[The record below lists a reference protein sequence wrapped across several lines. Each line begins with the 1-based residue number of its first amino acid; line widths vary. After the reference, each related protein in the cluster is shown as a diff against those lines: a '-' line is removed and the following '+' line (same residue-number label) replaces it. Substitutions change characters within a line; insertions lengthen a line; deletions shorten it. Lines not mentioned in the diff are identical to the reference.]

1 MHAAPPSLKL
11 SIVQICK
18 ILLVLK
24 QVELASSHEEKN
36 PRYLEKKNP
45 QSILNWGLTV

>member
-11 SIVQICK
+11 STVQICK

-24 QVELASSHEEKN
+24 QVEWAFSHEEKN
-36 PRYLEKKNP
+36 PRHLEKKNP
-45 QSILNWGLTV
+45 LAILNWGLTL